1 MVNLDEAVQEFLI
14 ESRENLD
21 QLDRD
26 FVALETQPGNREKTA
41 AIFRTIHTIKGTAG
55 FLGFSKLESLTHAGE
70 SLLSHVRDG
79 TISLDADLTSAL
91 LAMVDRVRAML
102 KLVEASGS
110 DGDVSHDDLITRLN
124 ELRSARTSPGKPA
137 PTPNASSTSS
147 PAAPPP
153 AAAPAAP
160 APTAA
165 PVAPAPAAAP
175 GAPAPAAAP
184 APAVA
189 PVASTASASKPAA
202 SASTPP
208 KPAAAAAAAAHE
220 PSTSDLNVRVDV
232 GLLDKLMNLVG
243 ELVLARNQLVQIGAR
258 IEDQAFTSAAQRLS
272 LITTE
277 LQENVMKT
285 RMQPIGTVWSKL
297 PRVVRD
303 LAVQL
308 GKQVRLEMVGQ
319 ETELDRTI
327 LEAIKDA
334 LTHIVRNSVDH
345 GLELPEVR
353 GAAGKPKTGTLTLRA
368 FHEGG
373 QVNVEISDD
382 GAGVNVEAVKRK
394 AVERGL
400 ISAERAARM
409 GDFELTQLIFLPG
422 FSTAEKI
429 SNISGRGVG
438 MDVVKTN
445 VERIGGTVDVVSR
458 PGQGTTLRIKIPLT
472 LAIIPALLVASGGQ
486 RYAIPQVNLV
496 ELVRIDADAP
506 HGIERIQG
514 SAFFRLRGELLPLVF
529 LGEQLRGGPRRR
541 DSTLPTTTTRV
552 SGLDVDAER
561 AHATS
566 LVPLLAR
573 HVAEGSALP
582 AGLATTAA
590 ASTLGQWL
598 ASHAAEHAAVADAH
612 RAFYGA
618 VQSVLAARSSGDVAA
633 AFRLL
638 GELSPLGV
646 RLDAALAALA
656 ARATES
662 AGTNVVVLQADDH
675 LFGLVVDE
683 VLDTEEIVVKPLGK
697 ELKGIAVFAGATIMG
712 DGRVALILDVAGLA
726 QHAEA
731 VDVDRSDELDDADLD
746 EARLK
751 AAQQADEKQTLL
763 LFSVT
768 DEEVMAIPLSAVA
781 RIEEFPFEKI
791 ERVGRRPVVQ
801 YRRAILPLVE
811 LGPVLSQLATMEGKR
826 RPVHVI
832 VYASGERTVGLIVH
846 SILDVVTEA
855 LEIDR
860 SAARSSV
867 IGAAVVQGRVIEI
880 LDAEDVLRT
889 QAPTL
894 LPRSAM

>member
-26 FVALETQPGNREKTA
+26 FVTLETQPGNRDKTA

-55 FLGFSKLESLTHAGE
+55 FLGFGKLESLTHAGE
-70 SLLSHVRDG
+70 TLLSQVRDG
-79 TISLDADLTSAL
+79 TVALDADLTSAL

-102 KLVEASGS
+102 KLVESTGN
-110 DGDVSHDDLITRLN
+110 DGDVAHDDLITRLN
-124 ELRSARTSPGKPA
+124 DLRVARTQA
-137 PTPNASSTSS
+137 PRSTTSTPPTAAA
-147 PAAPPP
+147 PAAPPAAAAPALPP
-153 AAAPAAP
+153 AAAPAAAASAVP
-160 APTAA
+160 AGAR
-165 PVAPAPAAAP
+165 PVSPPANSSAKPAPAAAP
-175 GAPAPAAAP
+175 
-184 APAVA
+184 
-189 PVASTASASKPAA
+189 TE
-202 SASTPP
+202 TT
-208 KPAAAAAAAAHE
+208 
-220 PSTSDLNVRVDV
+220 TSDLNVRVDV

-258 IEDQAFTSAAQRLS
+258 LDDQAFSSAAQRLS

-308 GKQVRLEMVGQ
+308 GKQVRIEMVGQ

-345 GLELPEVR
+345 GMELPDVR
-353 GAAGKPKTGTLTLRA
+353 AAAGKPKTGTLTLRA

-373 QVNVEISDD
+373 QVNVEIADD
-382 GAGVNVEAVKRK
+382 GAGVNIEAVKRK
-394 AVERGL
+394 AIERGL
-400 ISAERAARM
+400 VSADRAARM

-422 FSTAEKI
+422 FSTAEKV

-472 LAIIPALLVASGGQ
+472 LAIIPALIVASDRQ

-496 ELVRIDADAP
+496 ELVRIEPDAAQ
-506 HGIERIQG
+506 GIERIRG

-529 LGEQLRGGPRRR
+529 LGDELRGNASRPG
-541 DSTLPTTTTRV
+541 
-552 SGLDVDAER
+552 SGAPPASAARILDVDTAR
-561 AHATS
+561 ARIRG

-573 HVAEGSALP
+573 HVAEGGGAAPPGPDVASILAALQSLLDP
-582 AGLATTAA
+582 HDQGASAA
-590 ASTLGQWL
+590 A
-598 ASHAAEHAAVADAH
+598 AAAH
-612 RAFYGA
+612 RAFASAVDAVLQAQAAGDVGGA
-618 VQSVLAARSSGDVAA
+618 FRALGELTPLAARLEESIVA
-633 AFRLL
+633 
-638 GELSPLGV
+638 V
-646 RLDAALAALA
+646 LAR
-656 ARATES
+656 RAES
-662 AGTNVVVLQADDH
+662 AGTNVVVLQADEQ

-731 VDVDRSDELDDADLD
+731 VAADRTDELDDVELD
-746 EARLK
+746 EAKVR
-751 AAQQADEKQTLL
+751 AQQQGDDKQTLL
-763 LFSVT
+763 LFSVG
-768 DEEVMAIPLSAVA
+768 DDEVMAIPLSAVA
-781 RIEEFPFEKI
+781 RIEEFPFDKI

-801 YRRAILPLVE
+801 YRGAILPLVE
-811 LGPVLSQLATMEGKR
+811 LGPVLSQRATAEER

-832 VYASGERTVGLIVH
+832 VYASGERTVGLVVQ
-846 SILDVVTEA
+846 SILDVVSES
-855 LEIDR
+855 LQVDR

-867 IGAAVVQGRVIEI
+867 VGAAVVQGRVIEI

-894 LPRSAM
+894 LPRSAL

>member
-1 MVNLDEAVQEFLI
+1 
-14 ESRENLD
+14 
-21 QLDRD
+21 
-26 FVALETQPGNREKTA
+26 
-41 AIFRTIHTIKGTAG
+41 
-55 FLGFSKLESLTHAGE
+55 
-70 SLLSHVRDG
+70 
-79 TISLDADLTSAL
+79 
-91 LAMVDRVRAML
+91 
-102 KLVEASGS
+102 
-110 DGDVSHDDLITRLN
+110 
-124 ELRSARTSPGKPA
+124 
-137 PTPNASSTSS
+137 
-147 PAAPPP
+147 
-153 AAAPAAP
+153 
-160 APTAA
+160 
-165 PVAPAPAAAP
+165 
-175 GAPAPAAAP
+175 
-184 APAVA
+184 
-189 PVASTASASKPAA
+189 
-202 SASTPP
+202 
-208 KPAAAAAAAAHE
+208 
-220 PSTSDLNVRVDV
+220 
-232 GLLDKLMNLVG
+232 MNLVG

-345 GLELPEVR
+345 GLELPDVR
-353 GAAGKPKTGTLTLRA
+353 AAAGKPRTGTLTLRA

-382 GAGVNVEAVKRK
+382 GAGVNVDAVRRK

-400 ISAERAARM
+400 VSADRAARM

-422 FSTAEKI
+422 FSTAEKV

-472 LAIIPALLVASGGQ
+472 LAIIPALIVASRGQ

-496 ELVRIDADAP
+496 ELVRIDADAQQ
-506 HGIERIQG
+506 GIERIQG

-529 LGEQLRGGPRRR
+529 LADQLRGSARRP
-541 DSTLPTTTTRV
+541 DGGGGTATTHPG
-552 SGLDVDAER
+552 GLDLTAER
-561 AHATS
+561 ARCQGI
-566 LVPLLAR
+566 VPLLAR
-573 HVAEGSALP
+573 HVAEGVTLP
-582 AGLATTAA
+582 GNEPTTAA
-590 ASTLGQWL
+590 ATPLGQWL
-598 ASHAAEHAAVADAH
+598 AAGRSAEHAELQQAH
-612 RAFYGA
+612 RALYAG
-618 VQSVLAARSSGDVAA
+618 VQAVLAARTSGDVAG
-633 AFRLL
+633 AFRAL
-638 GELSPLGV
+638 GELPPLAV
-646 RLDAALAALA
+646 RVDERLAALS
-656 ARATES
+656 ARGKDS
-662 AGTNVVVLQADDH
+662 SGTNVVVLQADDH
-675 LFGLVVDE
+675 LFGIVVDE

-726 QHAEA
+726 QHACA
-731 VDVDRSDELDDADLD
+731 VDVDRAEEIAAGNLDDGRAK
-746 EARLK
+746 E
-751 AAQQADEKQTLL
+751 QQQGEEKQTLL
-763 LFSVT
+763 LFSVGN
-768 DEEVMAIPLSAVA
+768 DEVMAIPLSAVA
-781 RIEEFPFEKI
+781 RIEEFPFDKI

-811 LGPVLSQLATMEGKR
+811 LGPVLSQLSTMGDER

-832 VYASGERTVGLIVH
+832 VYASGERNVGLIVH
-846 SILDVVTEA
+846 SILDVVTEV
-855 LEIDR
+855 LRIDR

-867 IGAAVVQGRVIEI
+867 VGAAVVQGRVIEI

>member
-26 FVALETQPGNREKTA
+26 FVALETNPGNRDKTA

-55 FLGFSKLESLTHAGE
+55 FLGFSKLEGLTHAGE

-79 TISLDADLTSAL
+79 IISLDADLTSAL

-102 KLVEASGS
+102 KLVEATGT
-110 DGDVSHDDLITRLN
+110 DGDVTHDDLITRLN
-124 ELRSARTSPGKPA
+124 DLRSARAATGKPA
-137 PTPNASSTSS
+137 ARTAPTAPTTPAKPSFA
-147 PAAPPP
+147 PAAPPVP
-153 AAAPAAP
+153 APAS
-160 APTAA
+160 A
-165 PVAPAPAAAP
+165 PVGADGAAVVPAVEAPAPAAAT
-175 GAPAPAAAP
+175 
-184 APAVA
+184 AV
-189 PVASTASASKPAA
+189 
-202 SASTPP
+202 
-208 KPAAAAAAAAHE
+208 KPAAASTPSRPAAPSAPGHE
-220 PSTSDLNVRVDV
+220 ASTSDLNVRVDV

-345 GLELPEVR
+345 GIEMPDVR
-353 GAAGKPKTGTLTLRA
+353 ATAGKPKTGTLTLRA

-394 AVERGL
+394 AIERGL
-400 ISAERAARM
+400 VSAERAARM

-445 VERIGGTVDVVSR
+445 VERIGGTVDAGSR

-472 LAIIPALLVASGGQ
+472 LAIIPALIVASNGQ

-506 HGIERIQG
+506 QGIERIQG
-514 SAFFRLRGELLPLVF
+514 SAFFRLRGKLLPLVF
-529 LGEQLRGGPRRR
+529 LGEQLRGKARRR
-541 DSTLPTTTTRV
+541 DGSPV
-552 SGLDVDAER
+552 AHANIVAGLDVDAER
-561 AHATS
+561 ARAHS

-573 HVAEGSALP
+573 HVAEGIALP
-582 AGLATTAA
+582 PGEPMTAS
-590 ASTLGQWL
+590 STPLGQWL
-598 ASHAAEHAAVADAH
+598 AARAADTPALIDAH
-612 RAFYGA
+612 WSFYAG
-618 VQSVLAARSSGDVAA
+618 VQAVLAARASGDIAG

-638 GELSPLGV
+638 GELAPSAV
-646 RLDAALAALA
+646 RLDEQLAALA
-656 ARATES
+656 GRVTDHS
-662 AGTNVVVLQADDH
+662 GTNVVVLQADDH

-731 VDVDRSDELDDADLD
+731 VGADHTDALDDVSLD
-746 EARLK
+746 EARAK
-751 AAQQADEKQTLL
+751 ALQAGDDKQTLL
-763 LFSVT
+763 LFSVGN
-768 DEEVMAIPLSAVA
+768 DEVMAIPLSAVA

-811 LGPVLSQLATMEGKR
+811 LGPVLSQLSTMEGER
-826 RPVHVI
+826 RAVHVI

-894 LPRSAM
+894 LPRSVM

>member
-1 MVNLDEAVQEFLI
+1 
-14 ESRENLD
+14 
-21 QLDRD
+21 
-26 FVALETQPGNREKTA
+26 
-41 AIFRTIHTIKGTAG
+41 
-55 FLGFSKLESLTHAGE
+55 
-70 SLLSHVRDG
+70 
-79 TISLDADLTSAL
+79 
-91 LAMVDRVRAML
+91 
-102 KLVEASGS
+102 
-110 DGDVSHDDLITRLN
+110 
-124 ELRSARTSPGKPA
+124 
-137 PTPNASSTSS
+137 
-147 PAAPPP
+147 
-153 AAAPAAP
+153 
-160 APTAA
+160 
-165 PVAPAPAAAP
+165 
-175 GAPAPAAAP
+175 
-184 APAVA
+184 
-189 PVASTASASKPAA
+189 
-202 SASTPP
+202 
-208 KPAAAAAAAAHE
+208 
-220 PSTSDLNVRVDV
+220 VRVDV

-258 IEDQAFTSAAQRLS
+258 IEDQAFVSAAQRLS

-327 LEAIKDA
+327 LESIKDA

-345 GLELPEVR
+345 GIEMPEVR

-400 ISAERAARM
+400 ISSERAARM

-422 FSTAEKI
+422 FSTADKV

-445 VERIGGTVDVVSR
+445 VERIGGTVDVLSR
-458 PGQGTTLRIKIPLT
+458 PGAGTTLRIKIPLT
-472 LAIIPALLVASGGQ
+472 LAIIPALVVASGGQ
-486 RYAIPQVNLV
+486 RYAIPQVNLL
-496 ELVRIDADAP
+496 ELVRIEDEA
-506 HGIERIQG
+506 GQGTERIERIQG

-529 LGEQLRGGPRRR
+529 LGDQLAGRTASAPGRTR
-541 DSTLPTTTTRV
+541 TTRV
-552 SGLDVDAER
+552 AGLDIDGER
-561 AHATS
+561 ARYRALT
-566 LVPLLAR
+566 PLLAR
-573 HVAEGSALP
+573 HVAEGIALP
-582 AGLATTAA
+582 PTEPLTASS
-590 ASTLGQWL
+590 STLGQWL
-598 ASHAAEHAAVADAH
+598 STHTEGNEGLVTAH
-612 RAFYGA
+612 RAFFDDVQA
-618 VQSVLAARSSGDVAA
+618 VLLARASGDVPT

-638 GELSPLGV
+638 GELAP
-646 RLDAALAALA
+646 RAMAIDAGLAAVA
-656 ARATES
+656 TRATES
-662 AGTNVVVLQADDH
+662 AGTNIVVLQADDH
-675 LFGLVVDE
+675 QFGLVVDE

-712 DGRVALILDVAGLA
+712 DGRVSLILDVAGLA

-731 VDVDRSDELDDADLD
+731 LEVERASDDLDDVDLD
-746 EARLK
+746 ENVAV
-751 AAQQADEKQTLL
+751 ADAQHDEKQTLL
-763 LFSVT
+763 LFAVGP
-768 DEEVMAIPLSAVA
+768 EEVMAVPLSAVA
-781 RIEEFPFEKI
+781 RIEEFPLAKI
-791 ERVGRRPVVQ
+791 ERVGRRHVVQ
-801 YRRAILPLVE
+801 YRGAILPLVE
-811 LGPVLSQLATMEGKR
+811 LGPVLGARAAEEGR
-826 RPVHVI
+826 QRPVHVI
-832 VYASGERTVGLIVH
+832 VYASGDRNVGLIVS

-855 LEIDR
+855 ITIDR

-894 LPRSAM
+894 LPRSAL

>member
-1 MVNLDEAVQEFLI
+1 MLNLDEAVQEFLM

-26 FVALETQPGNREKTA
+26 FVALETRPGDREKTA
-41 AIFRTIHTIKGTAG
+41 GIFRTIHTIKGTAG
-55 FLGFSKLESLTHAGE
+55 FLGFSRLEGLTHAGE
-70 SLLSHVRDG
+70 SLLSQVRDG
-79 TISLDADLTSAL
+79 TILLDGELTSAL
-91 LAMVDRVRAML
+91 LAMVDRIRAML
-102 KLVEASGS
+102 KLVEATGV
-110 DGDVSHDDLITRLN
+110 DGEVAHDDLINTLN
-124 ELRSARTSPGKPA
+124 DLRAARS
-137 PTPNASSTSS
+137 TPSK
-147 PAAPPP
+147 
-153 AAAPAAP
+153 PAAP
-160 APTAA
+160 APKGSAKA
-165 PVAPAPAAAP
+165 
-175 GAPAPAAAP
+175 AAAP
-184 APAVA
+184 APPPATPTAPAPAQEPAPATATSAAAPNGATTKPAAKAAA
-189 PVASTASASKPAA
+189 PVAAPPAA
-202 SASTPP
+202 
-208 KPAAAAAAAAHE
+208 PAPATGVE
-220 PSTSDLNVRVDV
+220 SPTSDLNVRVDV

-258 IEDQAFTSAAQRLS
+258 IEDQAFVSAAQRLS

-285 RMQPIGTVWSKL
+285 RMQPIGVVWSKL

-334 LTHIVRNSVDH
+334 LTHIVRNSIDH
-345 GLELPEVR
+345 GIEMPEPR
-353 GAAGKPKTGTLTLRA
+353 AAAGKPKTGTLTLRA

-382 GAGVNVEAVKRK
+382 GAGINVDAVRRK
-394 AVERGL
+394 AIERGL
-400 ISAERAARM
+400 ISSDRAARM

-422 FSTAEKI
+422 FSTAEKV

-458 PGQGTTLRIKIPLT
+458 PGAGTTLRIKIPLT
-472 LAIIPALLVASGGQ
+472 LAIIPALIFASSGQ

-496 ELVRIDADAP
+496 ELVRIDADAAQ
-506 HGIERIQG
+506 GIERVQG

-529 LGEQLRGGPRRR
+529 LAEELRGGSRRR
-541 DSTLPTTTTRV
+541 ESTLPTSSATLG
-552 SGLDVDAER
+552 GLDINGER
-561 AHATS
+561 ARYLAFT
-566 LVPLLAR
+566 PQLAR
-573 HVAEGSALP
+573 HVAEGAPLP
-582 AGLATTAA
+582 ADQSLTAA
-590 ASTLGQWL
+590 SSSMGLWLQQHPGDEALLGDL
-598 ASHAAEHAAVADAH
+598 H
-612 RAFYGA
+612 RSFFEG
-618 VQSVLAARSSGDVAA
+618 VHKVLEAKTRGDIAG
-633 AFRLL
+633 AFRAL
-638 GELSPLGV
+638 GELAPRAVLIDQALGV
-646 RLDAALAALA
+646 LA

-662 AGTNVVVLQADDH
+662 AGTNIVVLQADDH
-675 LFGLVVDE
+675 QFGLVVDE

-731 VDVDRSDELDDADLD
+731 VGTDGVSDERNSVGADDATKNAGGDD
-746 EARLK
+746 R
-751 AAQQADEKQTLL
+751 QTLL
-763 LFSVT
+763 LFAVG
-768 DEEVMAIPLSAVA
+768 DDEVMAIPLSAVA
-781 RIEEFPFEKI
+781 RIEEFPYEKI
-791 ERVGRRPVVQ
+791 ERIGRRPVVQ
-801 YRRAILPLVE
+801 YRGAILPLVE
-811 LGPVLSQLATMEGKR
+811 LGPVLGPLGAPQDPR

-832 VYASGERTVGLIVH
+832 VYSSGERHVGLIVR

-855 LEIDR
+855 LAIDR

-867 IGAAVVQGRVIEI
+867 VGAAVVQGRVIEI

>member
-26 FVALETQPGNREKTA
+26 FVALETTPGNREKTA

-79 TISLDADLTSAL
+79 TIILDADLTSAL

-102 KLVEASGS
+102 KLVEATGT

-124 ELRSARTSPGKPA
+124 ELRTTRAAAGKATSPPA
-137 PTPNASSTSS
+137 PAPGTSS
-147 PAAPPP
+147 PPAPAAAAKTAPTPPP
-153 AAAPAAP
+153 AAAAATASATPPAASPAPAAP
-160 APTAA
+160 TPAAVGPSAAGTKPPSAA
-165 PVAPAPAAAP
+165 PPKPAPAPAAPEA
-175 GAPAPAAAP
+175 
-184 APAVA
+184 
-189 PVASTASASKPAA
+189 
-202 SASTPP
+202 
-208 KPAAAAAAAAHE
+208 
-220 PSTSDLNVRVDV
+220 STSDLNVRVDV

-258 IEDQAFTSAAQRLS
+258 IEDQAFTSASQRLS

-303 LAVQL
+303 LAIQL

-345 GLELPEVR
+345 GIEQPDVR
-353 GAAGKPKTGTLTLRA
+353 AAAGKPKTGTLTLRA

-400 ISAERAARM
+400 VSAERAARM
-409 GDFELTQLIFLPG
+409 GDFELTQLIFMPG
-422 FSTAEKI
+422 FSTAEKV

-445 VERIGGTVDVVSR
+445 VERIGGTVDVMNR

-472 LAIIPALLVASGGQ
+472 LAIIPALIVASGGQ

-496 ELVRIDADAP
+496 ELVRIEADAAQ
-506 HGIERIQG
+506 GIERVQG

-529 LGEQLRGGPRRR
+529 LGDQLRGGSRTR
-541 DSTLPTTTTRV
+541 STLPAPVGR
-552 SGLDVDAER
+552 SGSIDLDAER
-561 AHATS
+561 GRLRA
-566 LVPLLAR
+566 LVPMLAR
-573 HVAEGSALP
+573 HVAEGVALP
-582 AGLATTAA
+582 ANEPLAASATPLGRWLAGQSAQHVALATAHGA
-590 ASTLGQWL
+590 FY
-598 ASHAAEHAAVADAH
+598 AAVE
-612 RAFYGA
+612 A
-618 VQSVLAARSSGDVAA
+618 VLTARVSGDIPG
-633 AFRLL
+633 AFRQL
-638 GELSPLGV
+638 GDLTPLAVRVDEELG
-646 RLDAALAALA
+646 ALAE
-656 ARATES
+656 RS
-662 AGTNVVVLQADDH
+662 AEGSGTNVVVLQADDH

-712 DGRVALILDVAGLA
+712 DGRVALIIDVAGLA

-731 VDVDRSDELDDADLD
+731 VGVDRNDELDRVDLD
-746 EARLK
+746 EARARAL
-751 AAQQADEKQTLL
+751 QGDDKQTLL
-763 LFSVT
+763 LFSVGN
-768 DEEVMAIPLSAVA
+768 DEVMAIPLSAVA
-781 RIEEFPFEKI
+781 RIEEFPFEKV
-791 ERVGRRPVVQ
+791 ERIGRRPVVQ

-811 LGPVLSQLATMEGKR
+811 LGPVLSQLAAMEGKR

-832 VYASGERTVGLIVH
+832 VYASGDRTVGLIVH

>member
-1 MVNLDEAVQEFLI
+1 MVKLDEAVQEFLI

-79 TISLDADLTSAL
+79 TILLDADLTSAL

-102 KLVEASGS
+102 KLVESTAT
-110 DGDVSHDDLITRLN
+110 DGDVVHDDLITRLN
-124 ELRSARTSPGKPA
+124 ELRTTRASTTKPA
-137 PTPNASSTSS
+137 A
-147 PAAPPP
+147 AAPAPATP
-153 AAAPAAP
+153 AAAPKA
-160 APTAA
+160 
-165 PVAPAPAAAP
+165 APAPAAAA
-175 GAPAPAAAP
+175 APAPAASPAAP
-184 APAVA
+184 AATVA
-189 PVASTASASKPAA
+189 TASPTTSPATPAPKPTAA
-202 SASTPP
+202 ASTPP
-208 KPAAAAAAAAHE
+208 KPAAAAAPAHE
-220 PSTSDLNVRVDV
+220 TSTSDLNVRVDV

-258 IEDQAFTSAAQRLS
+258 IEDQSFTSAAQRLS

-382 GAGVNVEAVKRK
+382 GNGVNIDAVKRK

-422 FSTAEKI
+422 FSTAEKV

-472 LAIIPALLVASGGQ
+472 LAIIPALIVASAGQ

-506 HGIERIQG
+506 QGIERVQG

-529 LGEQLRGGPRRR
+529 LGEQLRGGARRR
-541 DSTLPTTTTRV
+541 ESGLPTSAGRYA
-552 SGLDVDAER
+552 GLELDIER
-561 AHATS
+561 ARCHA
-566 LVPLLAR
+566 LVSMLAR
-573 HVAEGSALP
+573 HVADGSAMTGSEP
-582 AGLATTAA
+582 TTAA
-590 ASTLGQWL
+590 SSPLAQWL
-598 ASHAAEHAAVADAH
+598 ASHGADNAALADAH
-612 RAFYGA
+612 RAFYAGVQA
-618 VQSVLAARSSGDVAA
+618 VLSARSSGDIPA
-633 AFRLL
+633 AFHLL
-638 GELSPLGV
+638 GELAPLAV
-646 RLDAALAALA
+646 RVDEALAALA
-656 ARATES
+656 TRVNES

-731 VDVDRSDELDDADLD
+731 VGVDHVDELDDVDLD
-746 EARLK
+746 EARAK
-751 AAQQADEKQTLL
+751 ALAGADDKQTLL
-763 LFSVT
+763 LFSVGN
-768 DEEVMAIPLSAVA
+768 DEVMAIPLSAVA

-811 LGPVLSQLATMEGKR
+811 LGPVLSQLSTMEGKR
-826 RPVHVI
+826 RAVHVI